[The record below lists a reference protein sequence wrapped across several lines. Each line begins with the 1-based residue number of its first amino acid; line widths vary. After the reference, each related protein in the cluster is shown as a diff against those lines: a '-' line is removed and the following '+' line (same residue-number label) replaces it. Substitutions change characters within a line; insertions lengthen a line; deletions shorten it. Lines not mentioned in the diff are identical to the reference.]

1 MAEQQLI
8 LLVDDDTTALELIR
22 DLLAPQ
28 GIEVHTAESV
38 AQARELSSRE
48 SYQAVVTDLKLPD
61 ADGIELLEHLRAEYP
76 EVPVIMLTGHATVSS
91 AVEALKKGAFD
102 YLSKPIQI
110 EELLLVLEKAISHE
124 RLKSDNSFLRQ
135 ELERRD
141 SYLYETR
148 SEELEEVYATVE
160 SLAEL
165 SSTVLLRGESGTG
178 KEVIA
183 RLIHRSGPRS
193 RGNFVPINCGAI
205 PESLIESELFGHE
218 AGAFTDAKRRVK
230 GKLEIAD
237 GGTLFLDEIDELPAK
252 AQVSLLRFIQEYVV
266 VPLGSNR
273 RIRVD
278 VRVVAATNKNLER
291 LVQEG
296 SFREDLY
303 YRINVIPIDLPP
315 LRRRRED
322 ILPLARWFLARFSRE
337 HNRPPRRFSPE
348 AETALMDYDWPGNI
362 RELRNCIERASI
374 VSRSGTVEAK
384 ALFLPAGREGCR
396 EEPPGDARTCFEE
409 LGLIP
414 MRELE
419 ERYLHWA
426 VERCGGNRS
435 RAAEAL
441 QLSIRGLRNKLNK
454 RNDETHT

>member
-1 MAEQQLI
+1 MAEKRLI

-22 DLLAPQ
+22 DLLEPHE
-28 GIEVHTAESV
+28 ITVHLARSAAE
-38 AQARELSSRE
+38 ARDFVSRE
-48 SYQAVVTDLKLPD
+48 SYQAVVTDLKMPD
-61 ADGIELLEHLRAEYP
+61 ADGIELLEHLRDGYP
-76 EVPVIMLTGHATVSS
+76 EIPVIMLTGHATVSS

-124 RLKSDNSFLRQ
+124 RLKSDNTFLRQ

-148 SEELEEVYATVE
+148 SDELSEVYTTVE
-160 SLAEL
+160 SLAGL
-165 SSTVLLRGESGTG
+165 NSTVLLRGESGTG

-193 RGNFVPINCGAI
+193 SGNFVPINCGAI

-218 AGAFTDAKRRVK
+218 QGAFTDAKQRMK

-237 GGTLFLDEIDELPAK
+237 GGTLFLDEVDELPPR
-252 AQVSLLRFIQEYVV
+252 AQVSLLRFIQELVV

-278 VRVVAATNKNLER
+278 VRIVAATNKNLEQ
-291 LVQEG
+291 LVQEER
-296 SFREDLY
+296 FRSDLY
-303 YRINVIPIDLPP
+303 YRINVIPLDLPP

-322 ILPLARWFLARFSRE
+322 ILPLARWFLARFSEE
-337 HNRPPRRFSPE
+337 HGRPPRSFSAE
-348 AETALMDYDWPGNI
+348 AEQALLSYQWPGNI

-374 VSRSGTVEAK
+374 ISRSSTVK
-384 ALFLPAGREGCR
+384 AENLFLPEGCGETGAPP
-396 EEPPGDARTCFEE
+396 EEECFAR
-409 LGLIP
+409 LGVIP
-414 MRELE
+414 LRELE
-419 ERYLHWA
+419 ERYIRWT
-426 VERCGGNRS
+426 VEQLGGNRS
-435 RAAEAL
+435 RAADAL
-441 QLSIRGLRNKLNK
+441 ALSVRGLRNKLN
-454 RNDETHT
+454 RQSHEAHS

>member
-1 MAEQQLI
+1 MAEKRLI

-22 DLLAPQ
+22 DLLKPHE
-28 GIEVHTAESV
+28 ITVHLARSAAE
-38 AQARELSSRE
+38 ARDFVSRE
-48 SYQAVVTDLKLPD
+48 SYQAVVTDLKMPD
-61 ADGIELLEHLRAEYP
+61 ADGIELLEHLRAGYP
-76 EVPVIMLTGHATVSS
+76 EIPVIMLTGHATVSS

-124 RLKSDNSFLRQ
+124 RLKSDNTFLRQ

-148 SEELEEVYATVE
+148 SDELSEVYATVE
-160 SLAEL
+160 SLAGL
-165 SSTVLLRGESGTG
+165 NSTVLLRGESGTG

-218 AGAFTDAKRRVK
+218 QGAFTDAKQRMK

-237 GGTLFLDEIDELPAK
+237 GGTLFLDEVDELPPR
-252 AQVSLLRFIQEYVV
+252 AQVSLLRFIQELVV

-278 VRVVAATNKNLER
+278 VRIVAATNKNLEQ
-291 LVQEG
+291 LVQEER
-296 SFREDLY
+296 FRSDLY
-303 YRINVIPIDLPP
+303 YRINVIPLDLPP

-322 ILPLARWFLARFSRE
+322 ILPLARWFLARFSEE
-337 HNRPPRRFSPE
+337 HGRPPRSFSAE
-348 AETALMDYDWPGNI
+348 AEQALLSYQWPGNI

-374 VSRSGTVEAK
+374 ISRSSTVK
-384 ALFLPAGREGCR
+384 AESLFLPKGCQEAGTAPA
-396 EEPPGDARTCFEE
+396 EECFAR
-409 LGLIP
+409 LGVMPL
-414 MRELE
+414 RELE
-419 ERYLHWA
+419 ERYIRWA
-426 VERCGGNRS
+426 VEQLDGNRS
-435 RAAEAL
+435 RAADAL
-441 QLSIRGLRNKLNK
+441 ALSVRGLRNKLN
-454 RNDETHT
+454 RQSHEAHS

>member
-1 MAEQQLI
+1 MAEKRLI

-22 DLLAPQ
+22 DLLKPHE
-28 GIEVHTAESV
+28 ITVHLARSAAE
-38 AQARELSSRE
+38 ARDFVSRE
-48 SYQAVVTDLKLPD
+48 SYQAVVTDLKMPD
-61 ADGIELLEHLRAEYP
+61 ADGIELLEHLRAGYP
-76 EVPVIMLTGHATVSS
+76 EIPVIMLTGHATVSS

-124 RLKSDNSFLRQ
+124 RLKSDNTFLRQ

-148 SEELEEVYATVE
+148 SDELSEVYATVE
-160 SLAEL
+160 SLAGL
-165 SSTVLLRGESGTG
+165 NSTVLLRGESGTG

-218 AGAFTDAKRRVK
+218 QGAFTDAKQRMK

-237 GGTLFLDEIDELPAK
+237 GGTLFLDEVDELPPR
-252 AQVSLLRFIQEYVV
+252 AQVSLLRFIQELVV

-278 VRVVAATNKNLER
+278 VRIVAATNKNLEQ
-291 LVQEG
+291 LVQEER
-296 SFREDLY
+296 FRSDLY
-303 YRINVIPIDLPP
+303 YRINVIPLDLPP

-322 ILPLARWFLARFSRE
+322 ILPLARWFLARFSEE
-337 HNRPPRRFSPE
+337 HGRPPRSFSAE
-348 AETALMDYDWPGNI
+348 AEQALLSYDWPGNI

-374 VSRSGTVEAK
+374 ISRSSTVK
-384 ALFLPAGREGCR
+384 AESLFLPKGCR
-396 EEPPGDARTCFEE
+396 EAGTAPAEECFAR
-409 LGLIP
+409 LGVMPL
-414 MRELE
+414 RELE
-419 ERYLHWA
+419 ERYIRWA
-426 VERCGGNRS
+426 VEQLDGNRS
-435 RAAEAL
+435 RAADAL
-441 QLSIRGLRNKLNK
+441 ALSVRGLRNKLN
-454 RNDETHT
+454 RQSHEAHS